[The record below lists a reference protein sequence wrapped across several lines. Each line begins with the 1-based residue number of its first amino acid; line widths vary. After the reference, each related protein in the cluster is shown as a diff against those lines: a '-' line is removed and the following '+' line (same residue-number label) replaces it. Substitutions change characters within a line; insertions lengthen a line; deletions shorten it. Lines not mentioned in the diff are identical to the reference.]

1 MDPVCGAVG
10 LAAGVASIITVIGK
24 SIVTLSN
31 LRQKY
36 KEAELNI
43 TLLTSH
49 LQSVRAVLWRVQ
61 NWAECQSTGSH
72 HYQLMID
79 VEHSVDHCRILVE
92 HINDQISKFEWDDG
106 LLRVGSKALFLL
118 EDKATSEL
126 LTLLDRQINVLT
138 LCVVASQW

>member
-10 LAAGVASIITVIGK
+10 LVAGVASIITVIGK
-24 SIVTLSN
+24 SIVTLNN
-31 LRQKY
+31 LRQRY

-49 LQSVRAVLWRVQ
+49 LQSVRTALCRVQ
-61 NWAECQSTGSH
+61 NWAECLSNGSH

-92 HINDQISKFEWDDG
+92 HIDDQISKFEWDDG

-118 EDKATSEL
+118 EDTTTSEL

-138 LCVVASQW
+138 LCLVASQW

>member
-1 MDPVCGAVG
+1 MDPVCGTIG
-10 LAAGVASIITVIGK
+10 LVAGVASIISVIGK
-24 SIVTLSN
+24 SIVTLTH

-49 LQSVRAVLWRVQ
+49 LQSVRTALCRVQ
-61 NWAECQSTGSH
+61 NWAECLSSESH

-79 VEHSVDHCRILVE
+79 IEHCVDHCKILVE
-92 HINDQISKFEWDDG
+92 HIDDQISKFEWDDG
-106 LLRVGSKALFLL
+106 LLKVGSKALFLL

-138 LCVVASQW
+138 LCLVASQW